1 MTTRRTNA
9 LSWKHRPLPTTGSY
23 DVYLVDS
30 GGKLFDND
38 NDNDNND
45 EADDDIN
52 NIESGSSG
60 SSSNKTPK
68 TMTNDAA
75 MSTTSP
81 VAAIIPNNI
90 PSATPLPFSSSSS
103 RDHFHKHMQ
112 DKIYATILIFLHS
125 MNAHP

>member
-1 MTTRRTNA
+1 MTTRRTNT
-9 LSWKHRPLPTTGSY
+9 LSWKHRPLPPTGSY
-23 DVYLVDS
+23 DVYSVNS
-30 GGKLFDND
+30 GGKLFDDD

-45 EADDDIN
+45 KADDDIN
-52 NIESGSSG
+52 NIESGSSGSSG

-90 PSATPLPFSSSSS
+90 PSATPLPDSSSS
-103 RDHFHKHMQ
+103 
-112 DKIYATILIFLHS
+112 
-125 MNAHP
+125 